1 MSLEFPPCEDVRL
14 GKSPLTEVICQ
25 IRFDPIL
32 SIAEIPAGFQDQ
44 VRGRFPKFEWEQPIT
59 MQVPDPQSESGS
71 ISVQV
76 APRTSKFST
85 ASGDST
91 ISLATNFAAL
101 STSGYTVWEDFA
113 HDVQLMLAAV
123 QTVYGPLSIVRVGL
137 RYLNVLSAVKLGLAG
152 WHELLDLVNPSLF
165 TPLGTTPWRD
175 FNTYQ
180 SALVIDD
187 DENTLAFRFGSQEDA
202 DGANVLLDLDYFRE
216 SAIASDINLVSLL
229 EGFHQRIYLAFRW
242 SIREGRLDVFEPAQ

>member
-1 MSLEFPPCEDVRL
+1 MPLEFPPCEDVRL

-32 SIAEIPAGFQDQ
+32 SIGEIPAAFQDQ

-59 MQVPDPQSESGS
+59 MQIPDPQSESGS

-85 ASGDST
+85 ATGHST

-101 STSGYTVWEDFA
+101 STSDYTVWKDFA
-113 HDVQLMLAAV
+113 RDVQLMLEAA

-137 RYLNVLSAVKLGLAG
+137 RYVNALSAEKLGLEG
-152 WHELLDLVNPSLF
+152 RQELLDLVNPSLL
-165 TPLGTTPWRD
+165 TPLGTTPWHD
-175 FNTYQ
+175 FKSYQ

-187 DENTLAFRFGSQEDA
+187 DENTLAFRFGSQEDT
-202 DGANVLLDLDYFRE
+202 DGANVFLDLDYFRE
-216 SAIASDINLVSLL
+216 SAIASGINLVSLL
-229 EGFHQRIYLAFRW
+229 EDFHQRIYLAFRW
-242 SIREGRLDVFEPAQ
+242 SIREGRLDVFKPAH